1 MALIYY
7 TQDFRVYEETRDQPM
22 PGPFPPTHF
31 FEGKALGTRLG
42 VSSSLVV
49 VVEVEVLVVRVV
61 IIVVASS
68 NGGGSCSGGSVS
80 LSGSGDGGGG
90 RDNGSGPVQPP
101 FTDTHLIRTPT
112 QVHIFSLKLTCF
124 IQTPVLKYGRQTL
137 FGVPSNK
144 LPYVV
149 NPALRTRFISTYSL

>member
-1 MALIYY
+1 MTSQCQGL
-7 TQDFRVYEETRDQPM
+7 
-22 PGPFPPTHF
+22 FPPPIF

-61 IIVVASS
+61 VIVVASS
-68 NGGGSCSGGSVS
+68 NGGGSCSGGSGS

-90 RDNGSGPVQPP
+90 GGDNGSRLVQPP

-112 QVHIFSLKLTCF
+112 YNGQF
-124 IQTPVLKYGRQTL
+124 R
-137 FGVPSNK
+137 
-144 LPYVV
+144 
-149 NPALRTRFISTYSL
+149 